1 MGSVMASAA
10 SVFAR
15 EDTLFGVCFALGE
28 DFGFN
33 PLYLRLLF
41 GSLLLVIPVEA
52 IGAYGACGVLVALV
66 RRLVPEPRP
75 VESEAE
81 EPGREEE
88 LQVELPLAA

>member
-1 MGSVMASAA
+1 MGSVMTSAA
-10 SVFAR
+10 SAFAR
-15 EDTLFGVCFALGE
+15 EDTLFGICFALGE

-52 IGAYGACGVLVALV
+52 IGAYGACGVLVAVV

-75 VESEAE
+75 VDCEPE
-81 EPGREEE
+81 EREEE